1 MDDFVRTVVGG
12 VSVSRMIIGT
22 NWFLGYSHTSGAKD
36 RFITGYQTRE
46 RIAGI
51 LEVFLQN
58 GIDTIMGFPS
68 GPDCVLIKWS
78 LNPWL
83 RGVSHPLLV

>member
-1 MDDFVRTVVGG
+1 MGDFARTVVGG

-22 NWFLGYSHTSGAKD
+22 NWFLGCSHISDAKS
-36 RFITGYQTRE
+36 RFITEYQTRE

-58 GIDTIMGFPS
+58 GIDTIMVPLS
-68 GPDCVLIKWS
+68 DPDCVLFKAI
-78 LNPWL
+78 LCFI
-83 RGVSHPLLV
+83 